1 MLLRMDVPAASPR
14 SRRSYLELLRA
25 RWTLLAALGTAGI
38 GIFVKLTSEL
48 AEGELDTIDNSIL
61 AHVISLRTPSFN
73 GVSVDLT
80 ALGSVTV
87 LTLIVTLSVML
98 FALGRH
104 WGSVSQLLIATL
116 GGALGSTVL
125 KRLMERPRPPEV
137 GRLVHVVSYSYPSGH
152 SLASATIYLTLAIL
166 AARRLKYPAAQK
178 LVIVFAIALATAVGM
193 SRAYIGVHWP
203 SDILAGLSLGGGWA
217 LLVSSFFSYLR
228 GRGTLPE
235 ARVPYD

>member
-1 MLLRMDVPAASPR
+1 MLLDMDVPAGSRR

-25 RWTLLAALGTAGI
+25 RWMLLGALGTAGI
-38 GIFVKLTSEL
+38 GIFLKLTEEL
-48 AEGELDTIDNSIL
+48 AEGELDTIDNTL
-61 AHVISLRTPSFN
+61 LREVIALRTPSIN
-73 GVSVDLT
+73 GPSVDLT

-87 LTLIVTLSVML
+87 LTLIVTLAATL

-125 KRLMERPRPPEV
+125 KRVMERERPPEV
-137 GRLVHVVSYSYPSGH
+137 GRLVHVVSFSYPSGH
-152 SLASATIYLTLAIL
+152 SVASATIYLTLAIL
-166 AARRLKYPAAQK
+166 AARQLKNPRAQK
-178 LVIVFAIALATAVGM
+178 LVVMFAILLATAVGM

-217 LLVSSFFSYLR
+217 LLVSAVFSYLR
-228 GRGTLPE
+228 GRGALPE